1 ARMVEMVQKGAIITA
16 SGKRIPTAIGSI
28 CVHGDSAHAV
38 ESARRV
44 RAGLEAAGVSVRAF
58 AAG

>member
-1 ARMVEMVQKGAIITA
+1 
-16 SGKRIPTAIGSI
+16 AIGSI